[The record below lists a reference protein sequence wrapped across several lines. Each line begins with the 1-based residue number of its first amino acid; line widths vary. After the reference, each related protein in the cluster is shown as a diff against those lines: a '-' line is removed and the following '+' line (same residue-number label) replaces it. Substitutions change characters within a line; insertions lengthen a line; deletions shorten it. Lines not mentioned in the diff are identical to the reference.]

1 MAISNN
7 LSVYYHTVVR
17 YNINKS
23 EVFIWTLPK
32 ESNSFQNKEGG
43 LLIVCQKTAVYLYRL
58 SKNCGLSE
66 NTIATILKRNSLP
79 SVGTLEA
86 ICKGFGITLSEF
98 FAEGDLIEVSSDT
111 KQLIEYWGGISPKQ
125 KQIILDLLKN
135 MNQE

>member
-1 MAISNN
+1 MAISNS

-32 ESNSFQNKEGG
+32 ESNP
-43 LLIVCQKTAVYLYRL
+43 
-58 SKNCGLSE
+58 

-98 FAEGDLIEVSSDT
+98 FAEGDLIEVTSDT
-111 KQLIEYWGGISPKQ
+111 KQLIEYWGGLSPEQ
-125 KQIILDLLKN
+125 KKSILDLMKN
-135 MNQE
+135 MNQ

>member
-1 MAISNN
+1 MDATERIKS
-7 LSVYYHTVVR
+7 LLEQRGWTAYHIT
-17 YNINKS
+17 K
-23 EVFIWTLPK
+23 K
-32 ESNSFQNKEGG
+32 
-43 LLIVCQKTAVYLYRL
+43 
-58 SKNCGLSE
+58 CGLSE

-98 FAEGDLIEVSSDT
+98 FAEGNLIEVSSDT